1 LGALNCFLFIQLP
14 ACYKPVNV
22 VRAERSKHTMKRKI
36 FIILAIFSLPLT
48 ALAQEKVKFPVG
60 VSSKVLGYGHLWA
73 AWRKGYF
80 EREGLDAEVVLMRGT
95 APAVQTLIAG
105 SISAALLAND
115 GPITAV
121 EQGADLVMVAS
132 GSKITHMLMG
142 GKNYKT
148 YEDLRGSTI
157 GSSTLTSGTTFVL
170 RRALKLKGLEY
181 PRDYKLLSVGGTTE
195 AFMAMNAG
203 QTSASMM
210 AVPYSFKEQG
220 FNLIGRMVD
229 VFPNYLLSAYSMRR
243 SWAEKNRPVVVRF
256 LKAVIRAKKWF
267 EQDHKAAVEF
277 LAKEFQLTPALAEK
291 GLDYYLAAPAWNP
304 ELEIEMDGLK
314 TVVDI
319 YAEQNNL
326 KGLVPNP
333 EKYVDQSYL
342 RQALKELGLR

>member
-1 LGALNCFLFIQLP
+1 
-14 ACYKPVNV
+14 
-22 VRAERSKHTMKRKI
+22 MKRNI
-36 FIILAIFSLPLT
+36 FMILAILSLPLS

-95 APAVQTLIAG
+95 APAVQTLISG
-105 SISAALLAND
+105 SITAALLAND

-157 GSSTLTSGTTFVL
+157 GSSTLTSGTTFAL
-170 RRALKLKGLEY
+170 RRALKLKGMEY
-181 PRDYKLLSVGGTTE
+181 PRDYKLLNVGGTTE
-195 AFMAMNAG
+195 AFLAMNAG
-203 QTSASMM
+203 QTSASLM
-210 AVPYSFKEQG
+210 AVPYSFRAQELG

-229 VFPNYLLSAYSMRR
+229 VFPNYLLSCYAVRR
-243 SWAEKNRPVVVRF
+243 SWAEKNRPLVVRF
-256 LKAVIRAKKWF
+256 LKGVIRAKKWF
-267 EQDHKAAVEF
+267 EQDRKAAVEF
-277 LAKEFQLTPALAEK
+277 LAKEFSLTPTLAEK
-291 GLDYYLAAPAWNP
+291 GLDYYLAAPAWHP
-304 ELEIEMDGLK
+304 ELEVEMDGLK

-326 KGLVPNP
+326 KGPIPNP